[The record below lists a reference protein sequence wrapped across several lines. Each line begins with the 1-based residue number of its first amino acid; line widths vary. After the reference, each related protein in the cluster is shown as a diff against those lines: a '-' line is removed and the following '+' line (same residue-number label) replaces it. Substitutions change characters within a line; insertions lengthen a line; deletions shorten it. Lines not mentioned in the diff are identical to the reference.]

1 MSLIFAFFRIH
12 YCRWLPFYY
21 EDCMNLKSNFPILY
35 EEFRKG
41 NFVVHHTKRKS
52 SGMPID
58 QALEK
63 EYNKPA
69 KGPGGV
75 IGITRK
81 KESVAKWNLLK
92 HEKGKVH
99 YLS

>member
-1 MSLIFAFFRIH
+1 MPLIFDFGQIN
-12 YCRWLPFYY
+12 YCRWLPLYY
-21 EDCMNLKSNFPILY
+21 EDCMKLKTNFPILH
-35 EEFRKG
+35 EAFNRG
-41 NFVVHHTKRKS
+41 DFVVHHTERKGS
-52 SGMPID
+52 RVPMD

-81 KESVAKWNLLK
+81 KERVAK
-92 HEKGKVH
+92 
-99 YLS
+99 